1 MDSLNN
7 SKILDENMNNSQTD
21 LNRNNLRNF
30 NKFKHLA
37 NLEIDEMNNSKHKR
51 TATNRSYKKLEDFQV
66 DSINLN
72 KSKKIKSERG
82 LDN

>member
-37 NLEIDEMNNSKHKR
+37 NLEIDEKNNSKHKR